1 MMMVN
6 GSWYKIV
13 LSDIYDKKVAVSK
26 ILTEVPI
33 EHGRD
38 SLRLLQQ

>member
-1 MMMVN
+1 MT
-6 GSWYKIV
+6 
-13 LSDIYDKKVAVSK
+13 KVAVSK
-26 ILTEVPI
+26 ILTEVRI